1 MATVVRDYSL
11 TGPDSAAAVAA
22 GLAQAEWY
30 RTPIPR
36 KRMKELMQRSDR
48 PAIRDTIL
56 WLGLMVVFATIGV
69 VTWGENWWI
78 SLPAFFCYGVLY
90 GSGGDS
96 RWHEAGHGTAFK
108 TPWMNEVV
116 YQIACFCMMRNPT
129 AWRWSHTRHHTDTI
143 IVGRDP
149 EIIAMRPPK
158 LRKII
163 PNFLGIFDVPES
175 LWAMLKHATG
185 RLSADEADYIPEAE
199 QPKVFRVAR
208 IWLVVYAATVA
219 ACFVFG
225 SILPLM
231 VIGLPRMY
239 GAWHHL
245 MTGLTQHGGL
255 ADNVLDH
262 RLNSRT
268 IYMNPIS
275 RFVYWNMNYHVEHHM
290 FPLVPFHKLPEL
302 HEEMKDDCVPAS
314 PGIAAAFAEFMP
326 VMVRQL
332 SDPEVFIDR
341 RPQLASYNGD
351 GSGNDTDDPS

>member
-1 MATVVRDYSL
+1 MAIIVRDYSL
-11 TGPDSAAAVAA
+11 TGPDGAAAVEA

-30 RTPIPR
+30 QTPIPR
-36 KRMKELMQRSDR
+36 KRMKELMRRSDGR
-48 PAIRDTIL
+48 AIVDTVL
-56 WLGLMVVFATIGV
+56 WLGLMIVFATVGV
-69 VTWGENWWI
+69 VFWGDNWWI
-78 SLPAFFCYGVLY
+78 SLAAFFCYGVLY

-108 TPWMNEVV
+108 TQWMNDVV

-143 IVGRDP
+143 IIGRDP

-163 PNFLGIFDVPES
+163 PNLFGIFDVPES
-175 LWAMLKHATG
+175 MWAMVRHTTG
-185 RLSADEADYIPEAE
+185 RLTSDEADYIPQSERH
-199 QPKVFRVAR
+199 KVFRVAR
-208 IWLVVYAATVA
+208 IWLVIYALTVA
-219 ACFVFG
+219 ACFVFE

-231 VIGLPRMY
+231 IIGLPRMY

-245 MTGLTQHGGL
+245 MTGVTQHGGL

-268 IYMNPIS
+268 VYMNPIS
-275 RFVYWNMNYHVEHHM
+275 RFVYLNMNYHVEHHM
-290 FPLVPFHKLPEL
+290 FPLVPYHKLPAL
-302 HEEMKDDCVPAS
+302 HEEIKDDCVPAS
-314 PGIAAAFAEFMP
+314 PSIAAAFAELAP
-326 VMVRQL
+326 VLIRQL

-341 RPQLASYNGD
+341 RPQLATYD
-351 GSGNDTDDPS
+351 QEA